1 MAPAGLLPQYAS
13 KFGQFWVRLKY
24 IGDPPTREYV
34 GEVLLFESVWINV
47 TDVYSFIALPN
58 KKDFELCFFHEAPL
72 KRFLEAQA
80 SKNGDPKWKDWSI
93 ESSIQ
98 MDITNII
105 VKFWTGRV
113 PDHDIDLYLSRF
125 CEILHSYKP
134 VDKFGI
140 WYGVRRY
147 KVKMRKDANGHT
159 SQIPNSISLGP
170 YNGRIIYSGQ
180 SISCFICHSTD
191 HQVKQCPSVKCWKC
205 GNLGHKAKV
214 CNFESQCS
222 LCGEK
227 GHIFFSC
234 PSSYVNKARAQQQSG
249 PPVNQRSGPPSAA
262 KPLLLA
268 EPQQPGPLPAAKERP
283 DPPPSVKQQPATEQ
297 HQPGILPAKQR
308 CDPPPSVK
316 QQPATEQHQP
326 GILPAKQRSDPPP
339 SANQQSSTDQ
349 QQPGTLPAKHRSD
362 LLTVTKQQSSCS
374 PALCQSSY
382 RCLEP
387 SPAPRV
393 YLMFSF
399 SPYRGIVVRPSKRRF
414 LSRSRSL
421 QLRPLRMPSVH
432 QVRRLQVYVV
442 RMHIENSLI

>member
-1 MAPAGLLPQYAS
+1 MPSLLDAEFGKMFEGKGEMLIRRWESSVIPKLKRIAALEKGSVTTLLDQNPNCNDDEKCYTMLQVLTHLLLPTAGRGAVS
-13 KFGQFWVRLKY
+13 N
-24 IGDPPTREYV
+24 
-34 GEVLLFESVWINV
+34 LLFHI
-47 TDVYSFIALPN
+47 
-58 KKDFELCFFHEAPL
+58 C
-72 KRFLEAQA
+72 
-80 SKNGDPKWKDWSI
+80 
-93 ESSIQ
+93 
-98 MDITNII
+98 
-105 VKFWTGRV
+105 WT
-113 PDHDIDLYLSRF
+113 LY
-125 CEILHSYKP
+125 
-134 VDKFGI
+134 
-140 WYGVRRY
+140 RY

>member
-191 HQVKQCPSVKCWKC
+191 HQ
-205 GNLGHKAKV
+205 
-214 CNFESQCS
+214 
-222 LCGEK
+222 
-227 GHIFFSC
+227 
-234 PSSYVNKARAQQQSG
+234 ARAQQQSG